1 MTGSFCDLWEEKVLK
16 HIFGLS
22 AYTALSTIYIAVCT
36 GGVTDA
42 GVATGEPSGSSY
54 ARVAVANSSSGW
66 DFSQVSGLTK
76 IVNHAAVTF
85 PQASGSWGTLTDVF
99 LVDAATAG
107 NVLAHAT
114 LATPKAIGSGDT
126 LQFNAGDL
134 QFTLD

>member
-16 HIFGLS
+16 HLFGIS
-22 AYTALSTIYIAVCT
+22 AYSAPTTVWVAVCT

-42 GVATGEPSGSSY
+42 GVANGEPSGNSY
-54 ARVAVANSSSGW
+54 TRVAITNNGSYW
-66 DFSQVSGLTK
+66 DYSQVGGLTK
-76 IVNHAAVTF
+76 IANHAAVTF

-99 LVDAATAG
+99 LVDAASGG
-107 NVLAHAT
+107 NILAHAT
-114 LATPKAIGSGDT
+114 LATSKTIGSGDT